1 MNKYLI
7 FGLVAI
13 AAAIGYIVSLSAD
26 VSTYVTFDTAA
37 QHEGKEFHVVG
48 KVNFSKP
55 QEYNPQANA
64 NLFTF
69 YMNDTLGVEKKVLLN
84 KAKPQDFEKSQQ
96 VVVIG
101 KIAAGDFIANDIL
114 MKCPSKYNEVN
125 KNTITTDTITY

>member
-7 FGLVAI
+7 FGLLAI
-13 AAAIGYIVSLSAD
+13 AVAIGYIVSLSAD

-37 QHEGKEFHVVG
+37 QNEGREFHIVG
-48 KVNFSKP
+48 KVNFNKP
-55 QEYNPQANA
+55 QEYNPQTNA

-69 YMNDTLGVEKKVLLN
+69 YMNDTLGNEKKVLLN

-101 KIAAGDFIANDIL
+101 KMQSGDFIASDIL

-125 KNTITTDTITY
+125 ENTVTTDTITY